1 MARQKNREQK
11 QLQPYDTSFKAWIRG
26 QARDILPILVPG
38 VTLEETLNVEIIRP
52 TMRVDK
58 VFRVNY
64 RGEDHILP
72 IEFESGADND
82 MPSQLLAYNTV
93 LHYEYHLPVIS
104 MIMYPFNT
112 KMAESPLRVKS
123 GQEEIIV
130 FHFLILPLFTMDAEF
145 YVQEHLVCM
154 YPLLP
159 TMRGADNTIIGQAMD
174 ELAELYREDE
184 VTLSQQFVWMNLLLE
199 RTETISPQEKYKI
212 QERLH
217 MYDPLWEEHPK
228 VKKIQA
234 ESEIR
239 ALQSAVVTIVKAR
252 FPTLAELAQQKVA
265 QINNSGALNLLL
277 EQISTAPDEKV
288 VRFLLSPSAA

>member
-1 MARQKNREQK
+1 
-11 QLQPYDTSFKAWIRG
+11 
-26 QARDILPILVPG
+26 

-64 RGEDHILP
+64 QGEDHILH

-82 MPSQLLAYNTV
+82 MPSRLLAYNTV

-145 YVQEHLVCM
+145 YVREHLVCM

-184 VTLSQQFVWMNLLLE
+184 VTLSQQFVRMNLLLE
-199 RTETISPQEKYKI
+199 RTETISPQEKYKT

-277 EQISTAPDEKV
+277 EQISTAPDETV

>member
-1 MARQKNREQK
+1 
-11 QLQPYDTSFKAWIRG
+11 
-26 QARDILPILVPG
+26 
-38 VTLEETLNVEIIRP
+38 LEETLNVEIIRP

-64 RGEDHILP
+64 RGEDHILH

-82 MPSQLLAYNTV
+82 MPSRLLAYNTV

-104 MIMYPFNT
+104 MIVYPFNT
-112 KMAESPLRVKS
+112 KIAESPLRVKS

-130 FHFLILPLFTMDAEF
+130 FHFLILPLFTMDAEY
-145 YVQEHLVCM
+145 YVREHLVCM

-159 TMRGADNTIIGQAMD
+159 TMQGADNTIIGKAMD
-174 ELAELYREDE
+174 ELAEMYREDE

-212 QERLH
+212 QERLN

-234 ESEIR
+234 ESKAKGREEGEIR
-239 ALQSAVVTIVKAR
+239 ALQSALVTIVKAR
-252 FPTLAELAQQKVA
+252 FPTLAELAHQKVA
-265 QINNSGALNLLL
+265 QINNPGALNLLL
-277 EQISTAPDEKV
+277 EQISTAPDEKM

>member
-1 MARQKNREQK
+1 M
-11 QLQPYDTSFKAWIRG
+11 
-26 QARDILPILVPG
+26 
-38 VTLEETLNVEIIRP
+38 EEVLNVEIIRP

-58 VFRVNY
+58 VFKVNY
-64 RGEDHILP
+64 RGEDHILH
-72 IEFESGADND
+72 IEFESGADNE
-82 MPSQLLAYNTV
+82 MPSRLLAYNTV
-93 LHYEYHLPVIS
+93 LHYEYRLPVIS
-104 MIMYPFNT
+104 MIVYPFNT
-112 KMAESPLRVKS
+112 KMAESPLQVKS
-123 GQEEIIV
+123 GQEEIIT
-130 FHFLILPLFTMDAEF
+130 FNFLILPLFTMDAEF
-145 YVQEHLVCM
+145 YVREHLVCM

-159 TMRGADNTIIGQAMD
+159 TMRGANNTIIGQAMD

-212 QERLH
+212 QERLN

-234 ESEIR
+234 ESKAKAEIQ
-239 ALQSAVVTIVKAR
+239 ALQGAVVTIVKAR
-252 FPTLAELAQQKVA
+252 FPALAELARQKVA

-277 EQISTAPDEKV
+277 EQISIAPDEKM

>member
-1 MARQKNREQK
+1 
-11 QLQPYDTSFKAWIRG
+11 
-26 QARDILPILVPG
+26 
-38 VTLEETLNVEIIRP
+38 
-52 TMRVDK
+52 MRVDK

-64 RGEDHILP
+64 RGEDHILH

-82 MPSQLLAYNTV
+82 MPSRLLAYNTV
-93 LHYEYHLPVIS
+93 LYYEYHLPVIS
-104 MIMYPFNT
+104 MIVYPFNA
-112 KMAESPLRVKS
+112 KIAESPLRVKS
-123 GQEEIIV
+123 GQEEILI
-130 FHFLILPLFTMDAEF
+130 FYFLILPLFTMNAEY

-159 TMRGADNTIIGQAMD
+159 TMQGANDIVIGQAMD

-199 RTETISPQEKYKI
+199 RTETISPQEKFRI
-212 QERLH
+212 QERLN
-217 MYDPLWEEHPK
+217 MYEPLWEKHPK
-228 VKKIQA
+228 VIKIQA
-234 ESEIR
+234 ESEIQ

-252 FPTLAELAQQKVA
+252 FPNLAELAQQKVA

-277 EQISTAPDEKV
+277 EQISTAPDEKM